1 MKIWL
6 LRPIDGC
13 DEWNPWYDKAFG
25 FVVCAN
31 SEQEAREAA
40 RIVRA
45 AREQEAR

>member
-25 FVVCAN
+25 FVV
-31 SEQEAREAA
+31 
-40 RIVRA
+40 RA